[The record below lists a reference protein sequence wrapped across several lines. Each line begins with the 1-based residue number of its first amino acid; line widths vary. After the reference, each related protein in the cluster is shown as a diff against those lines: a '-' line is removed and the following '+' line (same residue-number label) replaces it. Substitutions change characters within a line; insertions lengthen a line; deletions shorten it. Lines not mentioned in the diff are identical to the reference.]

1 MTDPWE
7 TDESKIYESI
17 FGPNGRW
24 QHDGPSIA
32 TGWYGCA
39 TAYKTSA
46 DLLVDGLS
54 ACPVNKPDLARPIMF
69 LYRHYLELVLKGVLG
84 TLRACQFYLA
94 EPTGKPRVNPKPR
107 HRLMEIWEQ
116 IQAAI
121 SELESGIPDY
131 LTEQVQ
137 IITDRIGELE
147 EVDAPSTRFS
157 QVPGRHSGESYLEEA
172 TEQVRIAPGERRH
185 SRDVQAHGGNR
196 LRSRGKISGTLAN
209 VRIRTVVGPFWQ
221 RRWNAVDISNFRE
234 HFI

>member
-54 ACPVNKPDLARPIMF
+54 ACPVNNPDLARPIMF

-84 TLRACQFYLA
+84 TLQACQFYLA
-94 EPTGKPRVNPKPR
+94 EPTGKPRVNPKPE
-107 HRLMEIWEQ
+107 HSLMEIWEQ

-131 LTEQVQ
+131 LTESVHT
-137 IITDRIGELE
+137 ITERIRELE
-147 EVDAPSTRFS
+147 EVDAPSTRFRY
-157 QVPGRHSGESYLEEA
+157 P
-172 TEQVRIAPGERRH
+172 
-185 SRDVQAHGGNR
+185 
-196 LRSRGKISGTLAN
+196 
-209 VRIRTVVGPFWQ
+209 
-221 RRWNAVDISNFRE
+221 VDIQGNPTLKRLPSKSELLHVKGVIAAMSKHMDGMAFGAEERFE
-234 HFI
+234 GLWQMYESER

>member
-1 MTDPWE
+1 MTDLWE

-24 QHDGPSIA
+24 RHDGPSIA

-46 DLLVDGLS
+46 DLLVDGLT
-54 ACPVNKPDLARPIMF
+54 ACPVNNPDLARPIMF

-137 IITDRIGELE
+137 IITERIGELE
-147 EVDAPSTRFS
+147 EVDAPSTRFRY
-157 QVPGRHSGESYLEEA
+157 P
-172 TEQVRIAPGERRH
+172 
-185 SRDVQAHGGNR
+185 
-196 LRSRGKISGTLAN
+196 
-209 VRIRTVVGPFWQ
+209 
-221 RRWNAVDISNFRE
+221 VDIQGNPTLKRLPSKSELLQVKGVIAAMSKHMEGIAFGAEERLAGLWQMYE
-234 HFI
+234 SER